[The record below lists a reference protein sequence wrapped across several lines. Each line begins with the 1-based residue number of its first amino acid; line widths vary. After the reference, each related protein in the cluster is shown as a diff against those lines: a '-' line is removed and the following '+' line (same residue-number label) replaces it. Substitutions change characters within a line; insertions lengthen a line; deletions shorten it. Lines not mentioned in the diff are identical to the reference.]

1 VDAQNEANTKNVI
14 KTWSRRSMISP
25 SMIGHTIAV
34 HDGRKHVP
42 VFITDAMIGHKLGEF
57 APTRTFRG
65 HVKDDRRQLV
75 ANTQDALVAR
85 AVLRDIRHTPQKA
98 RRVVDLV
105 RGMRAD
111 EALNVLKFAPQAA
124 GSDVYTLL
132 NSAIANAKQQNP
144 AIRDASELWVVEALV
159 DEGRTMKRFR
169 PRAQGR
175 GFRILK
181 RSSHITV
188 AVSDSKATSKSLS
201 RTSSKAQTRNP
212 KRSEKA
218 PLAAQRLNHQ
228 QRRERPTNGSKSKPT
243 RLPPRHHN

>member
-1 VDAQNEANTKNVI
+1 MANTDK
-14 KTWSRRSMISP
+14 
-25 SMIGHTIAV
+25 
-34 HDGRKHVP
+34 P
-42 VFITDAMIGHKLGEF
+42 VVG
-57 APTRTFRG
+57 
-65 HVKDDRRQLV
+65 
-75 ANTQDALVAR
+75 R

-111 EALNVLKFAPQAA
+111 EALNILKFAPQAA

-132 NSAIANAKQQNP
+132 NSAVANAKAKNP

-181 RSSHITV
+181 RSSHISV
-188 AVSDSKATSKSLS
+188 AVSDVKATSKDIS
-201 RTSSKAQTRNP
+201 RTSTKTQTRNP
-212 KRSEKA
+212 KRAEVSAKGA
-218 PLAAQRLNHQ
+218 
-228 QRRERPTNGSKSKPT
+228 TK
-243 RLPPRHHN
+243 

>member
-1 VDAQNEANTKNVI
+1 MANTEK
-14 KTWSRRSMISP
+14 
-25 SMIGHTIAV
+25 AV
-34 HDGRKHVP
+34 VG
-42 VFITDAMIGHKLGEF
+42 
-57 APTRTFRG
+57 
-65 HVKDDRRQLV
+65 
-75 ANTQDALVAR
+75 R

-111 EALNVLKFAPQAA
+111 EALSVLKFAPQAA
-124 GSDVYTLL
+124 GDDVFTLL
-132 NSAIANAKQQNP
+132 NSAVANAKQQNP

-188 AVSDSKATSKSLS
+188 CVSAEKTISKTIS
-201 RTSSKAQTRNP
+201 RAPQSAQTRNP
-212 KRSEKA
+212 KRSEKS
-218 PLAAQRLNHQ
+218 PLVTTPAEKGASN
-228 QRRERPTNGSKSKPT
+228 
-243 RLPPRHHN
+243 